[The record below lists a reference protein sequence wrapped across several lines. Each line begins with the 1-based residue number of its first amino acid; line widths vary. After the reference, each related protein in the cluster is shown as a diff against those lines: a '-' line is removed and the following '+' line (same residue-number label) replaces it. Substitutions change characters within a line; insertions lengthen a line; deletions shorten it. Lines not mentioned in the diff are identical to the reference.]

1 MKTWTR
7 TGIATLATS
16 VGAGLVVVGVGAANA
31 DNDDRLYAKRDDHAN
46 EWVVVADD
54 DDDGG
59 DDDFGL
65 KGTNTGTN
73 TNTGTRGGTNTGT
86 HTNTG
91 TRHSRDHSG
100 RSGDHTSSNRTAVS
114 RDRDHSWGDKSR
126 DWTHDGPGGG
136 TRDFSANMTNDRS
149 RNDTRR

>member
-1 MKTWTR
+1 MKAWTR

-16 VGAGLVVVGVGAANA
+16 VAAGLVVVGVGAANA
-31 DNDDRLYAKRDDHAN
+31 NDDDQAYAKRDDHAS

-59 DDDFGL
+59 DDDYGL

-73 TNTGTRGGTNTGT
+73 TGTNA
-86 HTNTG
+86 NTG
-91 TRHSRDHSG
+91 TRHSREDSG
-100 RSGDHTSSNRTAVS
+100 RSGDRTGSNRTAVS

-136 TRDFSANMTNDRS
+136 TRDFSANLTNDHS
-149 RNDTRR
+149 RNDTRQ